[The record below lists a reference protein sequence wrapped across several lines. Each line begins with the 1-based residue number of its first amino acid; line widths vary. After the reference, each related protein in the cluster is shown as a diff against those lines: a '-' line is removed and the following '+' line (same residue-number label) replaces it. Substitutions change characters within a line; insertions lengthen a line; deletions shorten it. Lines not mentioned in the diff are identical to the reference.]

1 MLSGPRLDPFS
12 ARLHAIHQKRRTL
25 NPQPQ
30 PPPHEEHDAQ
40 GLEVDNDDVAQAVG
54 VRADADE
61 PALDLE
67 PVKAVDTGCAECG
80 GMGKKSDSVEELR
93 NEVTA
98 IKARLAELE
107 MKMAALATNSDEP
120 VYR

>member
-30 PPPHEEHDAQ
+30 HPPHEEHDAQ
-40 GLEVDNDDVAQAVG
+40 GFEDEADLGE
-54 VRADADE
+54 RADTDE

-67 PVKAVDTGCAECG
+67 PVEAVDTGCAECG
-80 GMGKKSDSVEELR
+80 GMGNKKSDPVQELR
-93 NEVTA
+93 TEIAA
-98 IKARLAELE
+98 IKQRLAELE
-107 MKMAALATNSDEP
+107 ATVDAVTKSVVELEMP
-120 VYR
+120 

>member
-30 PPPHEEHDAQ
+30 HAPHEEHDAQ
-40 GLEVDNDDVAQAVG
+40 GLDTHAEAELG
-54 VRADADE
+54 ERANTNE
-61 PALDLE
+61 PTLDLE
-67 PVKAVDTGCAECG
+67 PVEAVDTGCAECG
-80 GMGKKSDSVEELR
+80 GMGNKKSDPVQELR
-93 NEVTA
+93 TEMTA

-107 MKMAALATNSDEP
+107 EAVAALEMP
-120 VYR
+120 

>member
-1 MLSGPRLDPFS
+1 MLAGPRLDPFS

-25 NPQPQ
+25 NPT
-30 PPPHEEHDAQ
+30 PHEAQ
-40 GLEVDNDDVAQAVG
+40 GLEEEVVEEAVG
-54 VRADADE
+54 ERADADE

-80 GMGKKSDSVEELR
+80 GMGKKSDPVEELR

-107 MKMAALATNSDEP
+107 MKMAALATDSDEP